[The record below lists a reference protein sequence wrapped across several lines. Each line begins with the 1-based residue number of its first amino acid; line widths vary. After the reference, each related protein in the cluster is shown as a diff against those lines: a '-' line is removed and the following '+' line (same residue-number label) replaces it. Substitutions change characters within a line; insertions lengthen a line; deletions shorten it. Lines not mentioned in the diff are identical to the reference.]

1 MEMQGQTDAVGI
13 GGTETDG
20 GSLAAL
26 LLALEDMGKK
36 WPDDTSFQLDRATE
50 ALGAI
55 IDTLAPLLE
64 VALVRSPDGNCVK
77 DIPAIEQ
84 LRALKSALSDLR
96 QIGRMHPELEPTN
109 YGGSSMLRHD
119 QRKLQEAIVQVVDII
134 QYIKGYKDRK
144 CAEHHVVAQ
153 LKLTYKGKPVT
164 QKQLASMNREV
175 KKRSEDLGECQ

>member
-36 WPDDTSFQLDRATE
+36 WPDDKGFQLDRAIE

-64 VALVRSPDGNCVK
+64 VALVRSADGNCVK

-96 QIGRMHPELEPTN
+96 QVGRTHPELEPTN
-109 YGGSSMLRHD
+109 YGGSSILRHD
-119 QRKLQEAIVQVVDII
+119 QKQLKYSIVEVVDIT
-134 QYIKGYKDRK
+134 QNTHGFENRTK
-144 CAEHHVVAQ
+144 AEHFVVAQ
-153 LKLTYKGKPVT
+153 LKLKYNGKLVT

-175 KKRSEDLGECQ
+175 KKRSKDLGECQ

>member
-1 MEMQGQTDAVGI
+1 
-13 GGTETDG
+13 
-20 GSLAAL
+20 
-26 LLALEDMGKK
+26 MGKK

-64 VALVRSPDGNCVK
+64 VALVRSAEGNCVK

-96 QIGRMHPELEPTN
+96 QIGRTHPELEPTN
-109 YGGSSMLRHD
+109 YGGSGMLRYD
-119 QRKLQEAIVQVVDII
+119 QRKLQEAIVETVDII
-134 QYIKGYKDRK
+134 QDIKGYKDRI
-144 CAEHHVVAQ
+144 CAEHFVVAQ
-153 LKLTYKGKPVT
+153 LKLRYKGKPVT
-164 QKQLASMNREV
+164 QKQLANMNREV